1 MMILSK
7 TQNFNLHLF
16 GITYRKEIEMNLTEK
31 YILEYSDGFNFVFSD
46 HLSKRIF
53 DVEIEVDIFEYS
65 AQYSHREK
73 AHVILKKGNLTYEC
87 DFCDEH
93 NYENDFY
100 PIILNGQRFICFRKT
115 LYGFTLI
122 NVDTL
127 SIEYEYFPEPVIGGE
142 ESFIITEVKQLD
154 NLLIFEGCYWACPY
168 ECFAFDYDQ
177 KLFLNISKNYDL
189 YSLDKTELQGNNLV
203 LYGTDEN
210 NFEKQIIV
218 SKQDLFIG
226 ITEYGKT
233 DF

>member
-1 MMILSK
+1 MD
-7 TQNFNLHLF
+7 
-16 GITYRKEIEMNLTEK
+16 LTEK
-31 YILEYSDGFNFVFSD
+31 YILAYSDGFHFV
-46 HLSKRIF
+46 LSKHVSKCVF
-53 DVEIEVDIFEYS
+53 DIEIEIDIFEYS
-65 AQYSHREK
+65 TQYEHREK
-73 AHVILKKGNLTYEC
+73 AHVILKKGDLTYDC
-87 DFCDEH
+87 DFCDTH
-93 NYENDFY
+93 DYENAFS
-100 PIILNGQRFICFRKT
+100 PIVLNGQRFICFRKT

-127 SIEYEYFPEPVIGGE
+127 SVEYEYFPEPVIYGE

-177 KLFLNISKNYDL
+177 KLFLNISKSYDL
-189 YSLDKTELQGNNLV
+189 YYFDKTELQGNNLI
-203 LYGTDEN
+203 LFGTDKN
-210 NFEKQIIV
+210 NLEKQIIV

>member
-1 MMILSK
+1 MDSID
-7 TQNFNLHLF
+7 
-16 GITYRKEIEMNLTEK
+16 K
-31 YILEYSDGFNFVFSD
+31 YILEYTEDFEFYFSE
-46 HLSKRIF
+46 HVSTGIF
-53 DVEIEVDIFEYS
+53 GVEIEIDIFEYRTQHS
-65 AQYSHREK
+65 YREK

-127 SIEYEYFPEPVIGGE
+127 SVEYEYFPEPVIGGE

-154 NLLIFEGCYWACPY
+154 HFLIFEGCYWACPY
-168 ECFAFDYDQ
+168 ECFAFDYEK
-177 KLFLNISKNYDL
+177 KLFFDVSRTYGLV
-189 YSLDKTELQGNNLV
+189 SLDQTALQENTLI
-203 LYGTDEN
+203 LSGTDKEGCA
-210 NFEKQIIV
+210 KSV
-218 SKQDLFIG
+218 TVTKQDLIAG
-226 ITEYGKT
+226 IDKNGKT